1 MKIAVGADHKG
12 FQLKRDIK
20 TYLEALGHQVLD
32 FGTDSD
38 ASVDYPDFGAAAARA
53 VQSGAADLGLTFC
66 WTGTGMAISAN
77 KLSGIRSAV
86 ALNTDMAELARRH
99 NNVNVLAIPS
109 KYVEP
114 EQAKAI
120 IDAWLKAPF
129 DGGRHEKRVAKIS
142 RLEKDRAR
150 TSEKQT

>member
-12 FQLKRDIK
+12 FQLKRDIRGF
-20 TYLEALGHQVLD
+20 LESLGHEVID

-38 ASVDYPDFGAAAARA
+38 ASVDYPDFGRAAAQA
-53 VQSGAADLGLTFC
+53 VAKGEAELGLVFC
-66 WTGTGMAISAN
+66 WTGTGMAITAN

-86 ALNTDMAELARRH
+86 VLNTDMAQLARQH

-114 EQAKAI
+114 EQARAI
-120 IDAWLKAPF
+120 VSSWLEARF
-129 DGGRHEKRVAKIS
+129 EGGRHARRLAKIEV
-142 RLEKDRAR
+142 LEGESHAR
-150 TSEKQT
+150 PVR